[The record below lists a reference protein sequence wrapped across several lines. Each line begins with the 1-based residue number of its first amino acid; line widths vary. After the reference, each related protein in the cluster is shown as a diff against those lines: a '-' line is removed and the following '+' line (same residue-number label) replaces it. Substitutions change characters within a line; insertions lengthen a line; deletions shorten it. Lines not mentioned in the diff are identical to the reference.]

1 MDAAHDTPLPGVP
14 EATDPVAINPRRYHT
29 RPRRSCTAS
38 IDVQRDASGAASQ
51 AAISMPLVV
60 HHRLARDDAI
70 MSSTDGSSSLI
81 LQREDERQQE
91 MQRGAHRDTPNQPS
105 FGLQGSSL
113 WRALLDCGVA
123 APNSLRV
130 GHAAATMLNSRMAAR
145 SPAFRSLPENPDP
158 RDSGSHG
165 RMGQQN
171 QHFRVFKAAFL
182 DFPFPIFC
190 FQYIAI

>member
-1 MDAAHDTPLPGVP
+1 
-14 EATDPVAINPRRYHT
+14 
-29 RPRRSCTAS
+29 
-38 IDVQRDASGAASQ
+38 
-51 AAISMPLVV
+51 
-60 HHRLARDDAI
+60 

-165 RMGQQN
+165 RMGQRK
-171 QHFRVFKAAFL
+171 QHFRFSKQHFWISHFQFFVSNTLQYETQLNSLETVF
-182 DFPFPIFC
+182 PC
-190 FQYIAI
+190 FVTVRIS

>member
-60 HHRLARDDAI
+60 HHSLARDDAI

-113 WRALLDCGVA
+113 SWHCSTAVSRLPALAASATPLRPCSTREWQRALPPFASLPGNPEQRIPWPHGTAEA
-123 APNSLRV
+123 AFP
-130 GHAAATMLNSRMAAR
+130 G
-145 SPAFRSLPENPDP
+145 FRS
-158 RDSGSHG
+158 SIS
-165 RMGQQN
+165 
-171 QHFRVFKAAFL
+171 
-182 DFPFPIFC
+182 
-190 FQYIAI
+190 